1 MNTLLTFGLLLIFAY
16 VAGLLFDKAGLP
28 RIIGYI
34 LIGVAFSP
42 DTINIVNESFIG
54 ATRSLMDISLAFIAF
69 EVGGELKWSKIK
81 AHKKEILCITA
92 LEGVILYTLIAAG
105 TFVFGLLFPEILP
118 FGSVNLIL
126 FVLLLGALGAPTA
139 PAATIA
145 VMHQYRSR
153 GKVSNTIMGV
163 VALDD
168 VIGILLFSLTISVVP
183 VVIGKHSQIT
193 GTNILIDP
201 LYQIVMAVI
210 TGGILGFIV
219 TLIGRYLRVKGEGQ
233 WVIIIFSLLI
243 LCVGITKLLEV
254 DELLAYMTM
263 GVVTANTCRKQKLI
277 FNLLER
283 YTENFIFLIFFLLS
297 GLHLDISA
305 IPQAAPLIILFVLLR
320 SLGKYLGV
328 YSGARLAKSDQSV
341 RKYVAGG
348 LIPQA
353 GIVIGLILSI
363 HGEEG
368 FADISDML
376 LATIMGA
383 TIINELIG
391 PVLAKY
397 SLMKAGD
404 INRPESTRQ

>member
-1 MNTLLTFGLLLIFAY
+1 MNILLTFGMLLIFAY
-16 VAGLLFDKAGLP
+16 VAGLLFNKAGLP

-42 DTINIVNESFIG
+42 DTMNIVSDNFIG
-54 ATRSLMDISLAFIAF
+54 ATRSLMDICLAFIAF

-81 AHKKEILCITA
+81 AHKKEILSIVA
-92 LEGVILYTLIAAG
+92 LEGIILYTLIA
-105 TFVFGLLFPEILP
+105 TVTYIFGLIFPEILP

-126 FVLLLGALGAPTA
+126 FVLVLAALGAPTA
-139 PAATIA
+139 PAATLA

-168 VIGILLFSLTISVVP
+168 VVGILLFSLTISIVP
-183 VVIGKHSQIT
+183 IVIGKQSQIT
-193 GTNILIDP
+193 GTHILVDP
-201 LYQIVMAVI
+201 LYQIIIAVL
-210 TGGILGFIV
+210 TGGILGLIL
-219 TLIGRYLRVKGEGQ
+219 TLIGRYLRVQGEGQ

-243 LCVGITKLLEV
+243 LCAGIAKLLEV

-263 GVVTANTCRKQKLI
+263 GAVTVNTCRKQKII

-305 IPQAAPLIILFVLLR
+305 IPQAAPLILLFVPLR
-320 SLGKYLGV
+320 WLGKYLGV
-328 YSGARLAKSDQSV
+328 YSGATLAKSDQSI

-348 LIPQA
+348 LLPQA
-353 GIVIGLILSI
+353 GVAIGLILSI

-368 FADISDML
+368 FKDISDML